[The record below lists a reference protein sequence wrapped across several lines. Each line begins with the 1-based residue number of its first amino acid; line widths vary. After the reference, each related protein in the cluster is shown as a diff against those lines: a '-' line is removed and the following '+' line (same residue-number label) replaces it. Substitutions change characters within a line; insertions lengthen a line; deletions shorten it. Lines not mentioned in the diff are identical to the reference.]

1 MQQVSA
7 LIGCEAVEKKAGGR
21 KSRAPHSKASA
32 RDEGAIPVRPLSVGI
47 LPNLLGYNVRRAHM
61 ALWRDFNR
69 TVGSGIVRPG
79 IFSLMVLMDEN
90 PGIAQIELAT
100 QLAIDKATV
109 VGLIRRLQRE
119 GWIESRHSPTDR
131 RRQDLFLTPAGRH
144 ELAVLRRDM
153 LEHEARFTNLFSR
166 QELTLFFEF
175 LRRIQI

>member
-1 MQQVSA
+1 MSLAGSGRDVT
-7 LIGCEAVEKKAGGR
+7 EKKASPR
-21 KSRAPHSKASA
+21 KKRGPYKKANLGDDSA
-32 RDEGAIPVRPLSVGI
+32 SPLRPLSVGI

-69 TVGSGIVRPG
+69 TVGNGIVRPG

-90 PGIAQIELAT
+90 PGIAQIELAS

-119 GWIESRHSPTDR
+119 GWVDMRESSADR
-131 RRQDLFLTPAGRH
+131 RRQELYLTAAGRH

-153 LEHEARFTNLFSR
+153 LEHEARFTNLFTR